1 MSWSEVFVFGR
12 LAHSTK
18 DGGTIPVVPWCWG
31 STGEGARASAGTGI
45 VDMEIIVVFCVVD
58 IGIIVLSFFRE
69 PCC

>member
-1 MSWSEVFVFGR
+1 M
-12 LAHSTK
+12 
-18 DGGTIPVVPWCWG
+18 PVVPWCWG